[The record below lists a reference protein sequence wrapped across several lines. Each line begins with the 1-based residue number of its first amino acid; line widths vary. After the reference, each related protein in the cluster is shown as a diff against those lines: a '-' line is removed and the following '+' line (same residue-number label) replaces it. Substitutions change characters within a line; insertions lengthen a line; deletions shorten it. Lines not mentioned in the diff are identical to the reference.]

1 MRRSAAVCM
10 VVVAVAFCACGSL
23 PVTTDFSFPN
33 FALKNWH
40 KFPADQV
47 PRPIVRLTSQPHPD
61 APGVFSS
68 TAAEAAFYCN
78 TFTSRG
84 GSLPSDVPTE
94 AHASWKFGTTVTYAS
109 ISAADAA
116 AALASRPNPY
126 SSPDCKNVAP
136 VVLTS
141 ARLGSAQFD
150 TDRGP
155 AEMTA
160 WFFTLS
166 GSTGELP
173 FPAIASSAFWDTAE
187 GIKFGSGGAFVS
199 KDGMSLLWT
208 FIGAPTQGRCSSGY
222 KTTFKETSTAIAIK
236 VQETSSPP
244 GDCIL
249 DLFGGAPRSV
259 SVSLASPLGGRVVV
273 DDEGMPGGVSP
284 IQPWQVPN

>member
-10 VVVAVAFCACGSL
+10 VVVVAFCACGS
-23 PVTTDFSFPN
+23 PPGTTDFSFPN

-47 PRPIVRLTSQPHPD
+47 PRPIVRLVSQPHPD
-61 APGVFSS
+61 PPGVFSS
-68 TAAEAAFYCN
+68 TAVEAAFYCN

-84 GSLPSDVPTE
+84 GSLPSDVPAD
-94 AHASWKFGTTVTYAS
+94 AHASWNPGTTVTYAS

-126 SSPDCKNVAP
+126 SSADCKNVAP

-150 TDRGP
+150 TDRGFV
-155 AEMTA
+155 EMTA
-160 WFFTLS
+160 WFFTLR
-166 GSTGELP
+166 GSTGEVP

-187 GIKFGSGGAFVS
+187 GIKAGSGSASVS
-199 KDGMSLLWT
+199 KDGMSLLWG
-208 FIGAPTQGRCSSGY
+208 FIGAPTQGRCSTGY
-222 KTTFKETSTAIAIK
+222 KTIVKETSTAIAIK
-236 VQETSSPP
+236 VQATSNPP

-249 DLFGGAPRSV
+249 DLFGGAPRDV

-273 DDEGMPGGVSP
+273 DEEGLPGGVSP
-284 IQPWQVPN
+284 IQPWQVPD